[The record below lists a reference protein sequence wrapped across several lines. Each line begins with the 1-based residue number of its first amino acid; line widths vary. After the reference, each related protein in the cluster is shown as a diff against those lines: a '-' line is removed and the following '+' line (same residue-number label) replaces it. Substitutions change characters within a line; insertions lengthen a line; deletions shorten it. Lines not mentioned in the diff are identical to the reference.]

1 MSSMTFSQIP
11 SGLRVPFFYV
21 ELDNSKANSFN
32 PDMRAL
38 LIGLKSTGATAAANV
53 PVLCSSADQARAM
66 FGQDS
71 MLAAMVEQF
80 RAGNLFTELW
90 CAPLAE
96 PAAGVAAV
104 QTITFTGTASEA
116 KVAALYIGTTRL
128 PVAIGT
134 GDTAATVATAMAAAI
149 TANTRLPVSA
159 TAAAGVLTITAKF
172 KGEAGNGVAVSL
184 NRRGVMGGEQL
195 PAGLSAGAVTL
206 ATPGAGAPDL
216 AGLIANLGDNEYDFI
231 ATPFADAPSLDTLKT
246 EMNDTAG
253 RWSWARQIFG
263 HVYTAKRDT
272 VGGLQAFG
280 VTRNDQHAT
289 LFGLEPSVG
298 ACDYEYLAARVA
310 REAALLSGHVA
321 RPTQTGEVLNVLTPA
336 PEKRHT
342 LTEKQTLLGSGVAT
356 HYHGKDGVVRIERSI
371 TTYQKNAWG
380 SPDTSYLNSENM
392 HQLAYVMR
400 RLRAGVTSRFG
411 RHALRSDGAR
421 VPEGVATPKMIK
433 AQLVADYAD
442 MEAMGVVER
451 SDLFAANLIV
461 EIDQNNPDRVNV
473 LYPPD
478 LVNQLRIFAVL
489 NQFRLNY

>member
-38 LIGLKSTGATAAANV
+38 LLGLKSDGPAEANV

-104 QTITFTGTASEA
+104 QTITFTGVAAEA
-116 KVAALYIGTTRL
+116 KVAAIYIGLTRL
-128 PVAIGT
+128 PVAIAS
-134 GDTAATVATAMAAAI
+134 GDTAAQVATAMAAAI
-149 TANTRLPVSA
+149 TANTRLPVTA
-159 TAAAGVLTITAKF
+159 AAAAGVLTITAKF
-172 KGEAGNGVAVSL
+172 KGEAGNGIAISL
-184 NRRGVMGGEQL
+184 NRRGVIGGEQL
-195 PAGLSAGAVTL
+195 PAGITAGAVVT
-206 ATPGAGAPDL
+206 ATAGAGAPEL
-216 AGLIANLGDNEYDFI
+216 TGVIANLGDNEYDFI
-231 ATPFADAPSLDTLKT
+231 GTPFADSASLDALKA
-246 EMNDTAG
+246 EMNDIGG
-253 RWSWARQIFG
+253 RWSWARQIYG
-263 HVYTAKRDT
+263 HVYSAKRDSL
-272 VGGLQAFG
+272 GGLQAFG

-289 LFGLEPSVG
+289 VFGLEPSIG
-298 ACDYEYLAARVA
+298 ACDFEYIAARVA
-310 REAALLSGHVA
+310 REAALLSAHVA
-321 RPTQTGEVLNVLTPA
+321 RPTQTGEILNVLA
-336 PEKRHT
+336 PPTNKRHT
-342 LTEKQTLLGSGVAT
+342 ITEKQTLLSSGIAT

-380 SPDTSYLNSENM
+380 SPDTSYLNSENI

-400 RLRAGVTSRFG
+400 YLRTGVTSRFG
-411 RHALRSDGAR
+411 RHALRSDGQR
-421 VPEGVATPKMIK
+421 VPEGVATPSMIK
-433 AQLVADYAD
+433 AQLVSDYVAL
-442 MEAMGVVER
+442 ERLGIVER

-461 EIDQNNPDRVNV
+461 EIDETNPDRVNV